1 MEKEIKA
8 VLIVLLAILSFF
20 ITLTIYNLNN
30 RVNELE
36 RKVEVISRVRI
47 W

>member
-36 RKVEVISRVRI
+36 RKIEVISRVRI

>member
-36 RKVEVISRVRI
+36 RRI
-47 W
+47 YESNRFVG

>member
-36 RKVEVISRVRI
+36 RKVETITKVRL
-47 W
+47 

>member
-8 VLIVLLAILSFF
+8 ILICLLAIQSFF
-20 ITLTIYNLNN
+20 IALAVYNLNN

-36 RKVEVISRVRI
+36 RRI
-47 W
+47 YESNRFIG

>member
-20 ITLTIYNLNN
+20 ITLAIYNINI
-30 RVNELE
+30 RVSELE
-36 RKVEVISRVRI
+36 SKIEVINGRD
-47 W
+47 

>member
-36 RKVEVISRVRI
+36 RKVETITKVRI
-47 W
+47 

>member
-36 RKVEVISRVRI
+36 RRI
-47 W
+47 YEDNRYT

>member
-47 W
+47 

>member
-36 RKVEVISRVRI
+36 RRI
-47 W
+47 YEDNRFVG

>member
-36 RKVEVISRVRI
+36 RKIETITKVRI
-47 W
+47 

>member
-36 RKVEVISRVRI
+36 RKIEVISRVRI
-47 W
+47 

>member
-36 RKVEVISRVRI
+36 RRI
-47 W
+47 YEDNRYI

>member
-36 RKVEVISRVRI
+36 RKIETITKVRL
-47 W
+47 